1 MDTTWTWLKLQRWH
15 MNEKSLENTLV
26 KFGHLILHLRRP
38 NLKEAKWKYTN
49 NIQLRQGY
57 A

>member
-1 MDTTWTWLKLQRWH
+1 

-26 KFGHLILHLRRP
+26 KFGHLILHIRRP